1 MAQTARISL
10 RSDFI
15 IQEISSL
22 TGKSKVEII
31 ESALETFRHSER
43 MRLFN
48 DNYRTLSQN
57 KNAWREELEEQKELE
72 GTLTDGF
79 EEE

>member
-10 RSDFI
+10 RSDSI
-15 IQEISSL
+15 IQEIASL
-22 TGKSKVEII
+22 TGRSKVEII
-31 ESALETFRHSER
+31 ESALETFRHCER

-48 DNYRTLSQN
+48 DSYRSLSQDE
-57 KNAWREELEEQKELE
+57 KIWREELEEQKDLE